1 MSLSLSLH
9 IYIYPWALYSLALD
23 LLWSAGGVDKEMRG
37 KGESEVFLGS
47 LLVGPLV
54 SNDFVL
60 VMGCFFFSSV
70 FFPILMFY
78 VSLFLGY
85 DNHSVLSLL

>member
-1 MSLSLSLH
+1 MNLSVSFSVCLCPYLFIY

-23 LLWSAGGVDKEMRG
+23 LLWSAGGIDKEMRG

-60 VMGCFFFSSV
+60 VMGCFFFQC
-70 FFPILMFY
+70 FFSYF
-78 VSLFLGY
+78 
-85 DNHSVLSLL
+85 NVLRLSFSGL

>member
-1 MSLSLSLH
+1 M
-9 IYIYPWALYSLALD
+9 LYSLALD
-23 LLWSAGGVDKEMRG
+23 LLWSTGGVDKEMRG

-60 VMGCFFFSSV
+60 VMAVAPAQCS
-70 FFPILMFY
+70 FPILMFY
-78 VSLFLGY
+78 ISLFLGY